1 MAAVYKTSCRIA
13 SKAFLA
19 NDVSLL
25 YILFTLAL
33 VDISIVKNVKNSLS
47 QIPSQ
52 QFFKVS
58 NRNTRKSVND
68 KDTRVT
74 SIESSSVFSS

>member
-1 MAAVYKTSCRIA
+1 MAAVYKISCRIA

-19 NDVSLL
+19 NDVSLV
-25 YILFTLAL
+25 YILLTLAL

-58 NRNTRKSVND
+58 NRNTRKKCENMFKVNN
-68 KDTRVT
+68 KDTSMT
-74 SIESSSVFSS
+74 PF

>member
-58 NRNTRKSVND
+58 NRNTRKTCENMFKVNN
-68 KDTRVT
+68 KDTRT
-74 SIESSSVFSS
+74 TPF